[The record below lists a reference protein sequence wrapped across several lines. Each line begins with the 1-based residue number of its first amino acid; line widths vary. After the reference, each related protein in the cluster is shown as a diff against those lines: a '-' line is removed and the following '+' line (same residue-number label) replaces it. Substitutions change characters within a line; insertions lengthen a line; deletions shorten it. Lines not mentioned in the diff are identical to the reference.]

1 MSDNWLRNHFN
12 SFVFPAF
19 MAAEKKSTEIGSPFH
34 IKPSEKAPEELPSEL
49 KKLWTLCQDVIN
61 LCGQSVIAML
71 LDVELDEACKLV
83 GHKRQTWTRDITR
96 TLRAAGW
103 QLPDKRIVISTKNPP
118 TELCLLNMKWVN
130 RQRHW
135 VIKSG
140 NEIYCSLGYDQYY
153 YEAYKKHVRA
163 TSFLPLTPP

>member
-1 MSDNWLRNHFN
+1 MTARIFN
-12 SFVFPAF
+12 RILQPKYS
-19 MAAEKKSTEIGSPFH
+19 
-34 IKPSEKAPEELPSEL
+34 
-49 KKLWTLCQDVIN
+49 N

-71 LDVELDEACKLV
+71 LDIELEEACKLV
-83 GHKRQTWTRDITR
+83 GHKRQTWTRDMTR

-103 QLPDKRIVISTKNPP
+103 QLPDKRIVISTRNSP

-163 TSFLPLTPP
+163 TSFLPLTPPP

>member
-1 MSDNWLRNHFN
+1 MSHRFFN
-12 SFVFPAF
+12 RILQPN
-19 MAAEKKSTEIGSPFH
+19 GS
-34 IKPSEKAPEELPSEL
+34 
-49 KKLWTLCQDVIN
+49 N

-71 LDVELDEACKLV
+71 LDIELEEACKLV
-83 GHKRQTWTRDITR
+83 GHKRQTWTRDMTR

-103 QLPDKRIVISTKNPP
+103 QTSDKRITISSKTQLP
-118 TELCLLNMKWVN
+118 ELCIINMKWAK

-140 NEIYCSLGYDQYY
+140 QEIYCSLGLDRDY
-153 YEAYKKHVRA
+153 YEAYKEYVKP